1 MELTLLAPTALSAAC
16 SKALAFWAAAG
27 PTAGPSMR
35 ADITTNVTSTFFI
48 SLLPKSRQSSIHFR
62 TRSAVPKGQKRAL
75 RLSQQKMTEQKMT
88 ERKFNVHRP
97 RGNHCQE
104 IGGIVV
110 EIRETMAAM
119 NMMPSVKEMQRAYLA
134 KDVSYDGIFFLGVRT
149 TGIFCRPSC
158 PARKPLPKN
167 VDYFSN
173 VREALFAGYRPCKR
187 CRPLDANGQPP
198 KWVNAALELVIST
211 SEKIKDA
218 ELRQSGIDPF
228 RLRRYFR
235 KHYGMTFQAYCRSQ
249 RLGSALDQLR
259 RGTGLDD
266 VVLGN
271 GYESHSGFRDA
282 FARTFGRSP
291 GRSRNGDCIV
301 ATWIE
306 SPLGPLVAGATAEG
320 ICLLEFTD
328 RRMLEAQFSTIRQR
342 FDCAVVPGKHEHLEQ
357 LQSELKQYFAGNL
370 REFHVPLVYP
380 GTLFQQKVW
389 QGLLRIPYG
398 QTCSYEDL
406 AHEIGAPGAQ
416 RAVGRA
422 NGQN

>member
-1 MELTLLAPTALSAAC
+1 
-16 SKALAFWAAAG
+16 
-27 PTAGPSMR
+27 
-35 ADITTNVTSTFFI
+35 
-48 SLLPKSRQSSIHFR
+48 
-62 TRSAVPKGQKRAL
+62 
-75 RLSQQKMTEQKMT
+75 MT

-167 VDYFSN
+167 VDYFSD
-173 VREALFAGYRPCKR
+173 VREALLAGYRPCKR
-187 CRPLDANGQPP
+187 CRPLDAKGQPP
-198 KWVNAALELVIST
+198 KWVNAALELVSST

-218 ELRQSGIDPF
+218 ELRQSGIEPF

-259 RGTGLDD
+259 RGSGLDD
-266 VVLGN
+266 VALGN

-282 FARTFGRSP
+282 FTRTFGRPP
-291 GRSRNGDCIV
+291 GRSEDLDCIV
-301 ATWIE
+301 VSWFE
-306 SPLGPLVAGATAEG
+306 SPLGPLIAAANHRGV
-320 ICLLEFTD
+320 CLLEFTD
-328 RRMLEAQFSTIRQR
+328 RRMLQNQFLTLKKLFS
-342 FDCAVVPGKHEHLEQ
+342 CAIVPGRNEHLNILEK
-357 LQSELKQYFAGNL
+357 ELEQYFAGNL
-370 REFHVPLVYP
+370 KQFSVPLVYP
-380 GTLFQQKVW
+380 GTRFQERVW
-389 QGLLRIPYG
+389 NQLLRIPYG
-398 QTCSYEDL
+398 QTRSYEDL
-406 AHEIGAPGAQ
+406 ARQIDSAGSQ
-416 RAVGRA
+416 RAVGHA
-422 NGQN
+422 NGLNRIAIVIPCHRVVNKDGKLGGYGGGLWRKQFLLDLEQGVRRLDSPLPSGSTEN

>member
-62 TRSAVPKGQKRAL
+62 PQSAVPKGEKRAH

-119 NMMPSVKEMQRAYLA
+119 NMMPSVKEMQRAYLE

-158 PARKPLPKN
+158 PARKPLPEN

-173 VREALFAGYRPCKR
+173 VREAVFAGYRPCKR
-187 CRPLDANGQPP
+187 CRPLDTNGRPP
-198 KWVNAALELVIST
+198 EWVVHALALVNGN
-211 SEKIKDA
+211 EDRMKDA
-218 ELRQSGIDPF
+218 ELRRSGIDPF
-228 RLRRYFR
+228 RARRYFQ
-235 KHYGMTFQAYCRSQ
+235 KHYGMTFQAYCRAQ
-249 RLGSALDQLR
+249 RMGGALDQLR
-259 RGTGLDD
+259 RGASLDD
-266 VVLGN
+266 VALGN

-282 FARTFGRSP
+282 FSRTFGRPP
-291 GRSRNGDCIV
+291 GTSHGLACIV
-301 ATWIE
+301 VSWLD
-306 SPLGPLVAGATAEG
+306 SPLGPLIAAANDRG

-328 RRMLEAQFSTIRQR
+328 RRMLETQFRTLKKL
-342 FDCAVVPGKHEHLEQ
+342 FACAIIPGENAHLTQ
-357 LQSELKQYFAGNL
+357 LQKELEKYFAGDL
-370 REFHVPLVYP
+370 KQFSVPLLY
-380 GTLFQQKVW
+380 
-389 QGLLRIPYG
+389 
-398 QTCSYEDL
+398 
-406 AHEIGAPGAQ
+406 
-416 RAVGRA
+416 
-422 NGQN
+422 